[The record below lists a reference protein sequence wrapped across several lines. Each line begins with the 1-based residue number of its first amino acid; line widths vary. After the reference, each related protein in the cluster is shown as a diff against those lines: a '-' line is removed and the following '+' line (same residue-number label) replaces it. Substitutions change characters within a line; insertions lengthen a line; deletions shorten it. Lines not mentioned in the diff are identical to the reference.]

1 MNGNRPGWLPLLIT
15 LLTLSFLLVPIA
27 MIFPLA
33 FSTNSYLSFPPQG
46 FSLKWMR
53 AILQDSQ

>member
-15 LLTLSFLLVPIA
+15 QLTLAFLLVPIA

-33 FSTNSYLSFPPQG
+33 FSTNSYL
-46 FSLKWMR
+46 
-53 AILQDSQ
+53 